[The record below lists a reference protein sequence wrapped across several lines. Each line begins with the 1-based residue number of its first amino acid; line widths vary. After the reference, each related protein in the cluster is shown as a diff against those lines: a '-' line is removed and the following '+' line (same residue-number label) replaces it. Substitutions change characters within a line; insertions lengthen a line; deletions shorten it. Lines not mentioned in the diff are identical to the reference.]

1 MNQKIY
7 LIRHGQTEW
16 TISGQHTG
24 ITDIP
29 LTAKGALEAECVGKR
44 LQKQLFDK
52 VLVSPLQRAKK
63 TCEIAGFMDR
73 AIIEP
78 SLRECNYGEYEGKR
92 SKDIHEIRPNWNIF
106 LHGAPGG
113 ESIRDI
119 ENRAAYI
126 CRILQETQ
134 GDVAIFSHGHFLRAL
149 AAYFIHLSIAAGRHL
164 LLSPAALC
172 ILSYERTIPVISL
185 WNDTSHLS

>member
-63 TCEIAGFMDR
+63 NVR
-73 AIIEP
+73 
-78 SLRECNYGEYEGKR
+78 N
-92 SKDIHEIRPNWNIF
+92 
-106 LHGAPGG
+106 
-113 ESIRDI
+113 
-119 ENRAAYI
+119 
-126 CRILQETQ
+126 CRIY
-134 GDVAIFSHGHFLRAL
+134 G
-149 AAYFIHLSIAAGRHL
+149 
-164 LLSPAALC
+164 
-172 ILSYERTIPVISL
+172 
-185 WNDTSHLS
+185 